1 MSQSDWTPSP
11 ATPQT
16 TAYVHSQWE
25 KWELTWALSTGEKSA
40 LQSNNER
47 TDTPNIKPGISDNLL
62 L

>member
-40 LQSNNER
+40 LQSNENGQ
-47 TDTPNIKPGISDNLL
+47 T
-62 L
+62 